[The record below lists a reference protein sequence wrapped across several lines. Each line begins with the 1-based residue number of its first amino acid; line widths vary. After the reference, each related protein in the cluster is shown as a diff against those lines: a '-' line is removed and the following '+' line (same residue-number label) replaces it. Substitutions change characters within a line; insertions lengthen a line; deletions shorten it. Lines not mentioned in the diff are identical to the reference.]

1 MTLLNLHIV
10 SIFFAGAVLLFADH
24 DAFDWVRGKKQ
35 TLSRARM
42 LTLHYLMWAALLS
55 LITTGTLLL
64 LPRASY
70 LLAQPLFIIKL
81 LFVAILVLNA
91 ILIGNLMHVAP
102 KRSFSTL
109 MLEEKLELL
118 ASGAISSFGWVSALA
133 IGLYLFY

>member
-1 MTLLNLHIV
+1 MTLLNLHIG
-10 SIFFAGAVLLFADH
+10 SIFFAGVVLLFADH

-35 TLSRARM
+35 TLSHTRM
-42 LTLHYLMWAALLS
+42 VTLHYLMWAALLS
-55 LITTGTLLL
+55 LITTGILLF

-70 LLAQPLFIIKL
+70 LLHNPLFIIKL

-102 KRSFSTL
+102 TRSFSTL
-109 MLEEKLELL
+109 TLEEKLELY
-118 ASGAISSFGWVSALA
+118 ASGAISSFGWASTVA